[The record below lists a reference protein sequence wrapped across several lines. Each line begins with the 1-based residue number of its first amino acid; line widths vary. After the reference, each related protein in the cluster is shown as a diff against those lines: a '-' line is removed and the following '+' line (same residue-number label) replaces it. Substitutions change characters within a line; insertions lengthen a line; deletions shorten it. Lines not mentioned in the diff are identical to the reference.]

1 MTTSKP
7 TAALAAALLALAA
20 APGAHAATAVT
31 AVEAQATCEFST
43 TLCLWD
49 RTGFTG
55 TRFTASPFPPG
66 TATCVD
72 LVEHGWG
79 ERARSAVNTSTRTM
93 ALFLTD
99 DCTGHPYPVDAGSSQ
114 SELSIA
120 ANSAWVQ

>member
-1 MTTSKP
+1 MR
-7 TAALAAALLALAA
+7 A
-20 APGAHAATAVT
+20 
-31 AVEAQATCEFST
+31 EATCEFSS

-55 TRFTASPFPPG
+55 ARFTVSPFPPG

-79 ERARSAVNTSTRTM
+79 ERARSAVNTSTKTM

-114 SELSIA
+114 SELNIA